1 MARKKKIKRIHL
13 DIRDNISPKTA
24 IECVYKIINTKQKNF
39 DTKLKTDDG
48 IICIAKRFYLQID
61 SFKIEYWKGG
71 EQ

>member
-39 DTKLKTDDG
+39 VTKLKTDEG
-48 IICIAKRFYLQID
+48 IICVTKRFYLQID
-61 SFKIEYWKGG
+61 SFKIEYLKGD
-71 EQ
+71 EE